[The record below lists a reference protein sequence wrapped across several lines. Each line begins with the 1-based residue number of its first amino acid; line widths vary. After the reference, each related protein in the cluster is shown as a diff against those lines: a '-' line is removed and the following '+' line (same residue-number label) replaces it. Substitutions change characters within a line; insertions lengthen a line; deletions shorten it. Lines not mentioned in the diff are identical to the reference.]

1 MPCMIRPHRLSDF
14 SYSGAAA
21 IRRAIQPSAD
31 WPRAARAIPWRLKEA
46 QMKRDLPELEGFDED
61 FALGGE
67 VEYEEIEQSDESAE
81 MESLERMVRAARL
94 AGA

>member
-1 MPCMIRPHRLSDF
+1 
-14 SYSGAAA
+14 
-21 IRRAIQPSAD
+21 
-31 WPRAARAIPWRLKEA
+31 
-46 QMKRDLPELEGFDED
+46 MKRDLPELEGFDED